1 MGTGKNGI
9 LKTEGF
15 FKNLLGNRILKHAAT
30 LISGTVI
37 AQVILIA
44 VQLIIRRMYS
54 ADDFGAFSL
63 YMSIVGVLVV
73 VVTMRYELAVVLPK
87 EEKTSVAILV
97 GGIFISL
104 IINSIILAAIYFFQ
118 QPIIRMLNFP
128 VEYAHWLYLVPLS
141 TLLFSVYQFFNY
153 WLTRR
158 SAFKAIS
165 LNKVCRR
172 TSEGVTQIGAGVAKI
187 QVGLPVGDIVGNSVN
202 IISAYFQAARRGLTF
217 KGQSPDTVVQALK
230 EYNNFPKYQA
240 VPAVLNTLSML
251 LPVFFL
257 NAFFGVTVT
266 GYFDLS
272 RQILAV
278 PIAFITAS
286 LMQVLLKELRDKVVE
301 KQRITPTIMK
311 TAIVLT
317 AIILPF
323 VAIIL
328 LWGPQLFSFF
338 FSSVWEES
346 GRYAQILT
354 FAFAIQFVVSPLS
367 ICFTVLEKL
376 KTLAA
381 WQIGYFLLVL
391 ALYFFRHLPV
401 DQFLW
406 IFTALNILAYSIY
419 FILILF
425 NCKKFDREL

>member
-1 MGTGKNGI
+1 MAMNFRKI
-9 LKTEGF
+9 F
-15 FKNLLGNRILKHAAT
+15 GNRILKHAAT
-30 LISGTVI
+30 LVSGTVV
-37 AQVILIA
+37 AQLILIA
-44 VQLIIRRMYS
+44 VQLVIRRMYS

-63 YMSIVGVLVV
+63 YMSIVSILVV
-73 VVTMRYELAVVLPK
+73 IVTMRYELAVVLPK
-87 EEKTSVAILV
+87 EEETSVSILL
-97 GGIFISL
+97 GGSGISL
-104 IINSIILAAIYFFQ
+104 IINVLIFIFIYIFQ
-118 QPIIRMLNFP
+118 EPFINLLKFP
-128 VEYAHWLYLVPLS
+128 AEYANWLYLIPLS

-153 WLTRR
+153 WLTRH

-172 TSEGVTQIGAGVAKI
+172 SSEGVAQIGAGVAKI
-187 QVGLPVGDIVGNSVN
+187 SVGLPVGDIVGNSVN
-202 IISAYFQAARRGLTF
+202 IISAYFQAVRRGLTF
-217 KGQSPDTVVQALK
+217 KGQSLQTVVGALK
-230 EYNNFPKYQA
+230 KYDEFPKYQA
-240 VPAVLNTLSML
+240 VPAVLNTVSML

-301 KQRITPTIMK
+301 KQKITPTVFK
-311 TAIVLT
+311 TFMVLT

-323 VAIIL
+323 VAVIL

-338 FSSVWEES
+338 FSSAWEES
-346 GRYAQILT
+346 GRYAKILT
-354 FAFAIQFVVSPLS
+354 FAFAAQFVVSPLS

-376 KTLAA
+376 KALAA

-391 ALYFFRHLPV
+391 SLYFFSYLPV
-401 DQFLW
+401 DQFLLIYT
-406 IFTALNILAYSIY
+406 IFNVIAYSLY
-419 FILILF
+419 FILIIF
-425 NCKKFDREL
+425 NCKKFDKGL